1 MHWLDWK
8 MSNFYH
14 TWSEIA
20 LSSLCLSL
28 SVYRTDNCMDPWS
41 QTRHCDVSFDPSC
54 QVKGEENRKLTCA
67 LTLATVWLLLP
78 VWSGG
83 FRPLQVHVW
92 LPPHHAGSLA
102 ATSNVRVCWIQQHEL
117 WIATDF
123 CLKKIKSQ
131 FLGFCLFVCFL
142 PFISLFLIF
151 FFFWYRER
159 QIISIKS
166 LSLTF
171 VSNLSSVQ
179 CSSCSFKFLPASVR
193 I

>member
-28 SVYRTDNCMDPWS
+28 FVYRTDNCMDLWS

-92 LPPHHAGSLA
+92 LPSHHAGSLA

-123 CLKKIKSQ
+123 CLKKNQVTISWV
-131 FLGFCLFVCFL
+131 LLVCLFFA
-142 PFISLFLIF
+142 FHFSLSYF
-151 FFFWYRER
+151 FFFGTGRGRLLQLRACHWH
-159 QIISIKS
+159 
-166 LSLTF
+166 L
-171 VSNLSSVQ
+171 
-179 CSSCSFKFLPASVR
+179 
-193 I
+193 

>member
-28 SVYRTDNCMDPWS
+28 SIYRTDNCTDPWS
-41 QTRHCDVSFDPSC
+41 QTRHCDVSFDPLC

-83 FRPLQVHVW
+83 GQTFASACLAPFSPCRLSCCHLKCQSLLDSAAW
-92 LPPHHAGSLA
+92 ALNCNRFLP
-102 ATSNVRVCWIQQHEL
+102 
-117 WIATDF
+117 
-123 CLKKIKSQ
+123 KKIKSQ
-131 FLGFCLFVCFL
+131 FFRVLPVCLFFAFHVSL
-142 PFISLFLIF
+142 PYYF
-151 FFFWYRER
+151 FF
-159 QIISIKS
+159 
-166 LSLTF
+166 L
-171 VSNLSSVQ
+171 VQ
-179 CSSCSFKFLPASVR
+179 GEADYFN
-193 I
+193 

>member
-1 MHWLDWK
+1 
-8 MSNFYH
+8 MSLLIPGVRLK
-14 TWSEIA
+14 E
-20 LSSLCLSL
+20 
-28 SVYRTDNCMDPWS
+28 
-41 QTRHCDVSFDPSC
+41 
-54 QVKGEENRKLTCA
+54 KKNRKLTCD

-92 LPPHHAGSLA
+92 LPSHHAGSLA
-102 ATSNVRVCWIQQHEL
+102 ATSNVKSLLDSAAWSLNCIDV
-117 WIATDF
+117 

-131 FLGFCLFVCFL
+131 FIFCFACLFSAFHFSL
-142 PFISLFLIF
+142 PYFYF
-151 FFFWYRER
+151 FFLGYRER

>member
-28 SVYRTDNCMDPWS
+28 SIYRTDNCTDPWS
-41 QTRHCDVSFDPSC
+41 QTRHCDVSFDPLS

-67 LTLATVWLLLP
+67 LTLATVWLLMP

-83 FRPLQVHVW
+83 GVRPLQVHVW
-92 LPPHHAGSLA
+92 LPSHHAGSLA

-131 FLGFCLFVCFL
+131 FFRVLPVCLFFAFHFSL
-142 PFISLFLIF
+142 PYYF
-151 FFFWYRER
+151 FFGTGRGRLFQLRACHWH
-159 QIISIKS
+159 
-166 LSLTF
+166 L
-171 VSNLSSVQ
+171 
-179 CSSCSFKFLPASVR
+179 
-193 I
+193 